1 MYLSST
7 FPTQKLLEDFH
18 ANERSNSRRG
28 DVEENKS
35 NSGGGGGDIE
45 TGTDGKRKKKKE

>member
-35 NSGGGGGDIE
+35 NSGGGGDIE